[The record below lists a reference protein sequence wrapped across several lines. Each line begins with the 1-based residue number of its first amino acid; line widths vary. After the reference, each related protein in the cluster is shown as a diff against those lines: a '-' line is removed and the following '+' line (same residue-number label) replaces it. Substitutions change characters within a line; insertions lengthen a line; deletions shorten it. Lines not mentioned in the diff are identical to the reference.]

1 MRKAKTVAGNG
12 LRRKYERADFPAGLA
27 RGKYAARMAAGSNI
41 VRLDPDIAEA
51 FPTSEAVNEALGKL
65 IRTRTTRRTKRGK
78 SR

>member
-1 MRKAKTVAGNG
+1 MRKAKTVAGNA
-12 LRRKYERADFPAGLA
+12 LRRKYGRADFPGGLA

-41 VRLDPDIAEA
+41 VRLDPDIAAA